1 MPPIRRGAEFEQ
13 SEVKFGREEGMNQL
27 LRAKG
32 EFLPGAMTD
41 SAYRGGSDVSQ
52 SKERSPVSTVKE
64 VVKLG

>member
-1 MPPIRRGAEFEQ
+1 MSPMRRGSNFEP
-13 SEVKFGREEGMNQL
+13 SEGKFGREEGMNQL

-52 SKERSPVSTVKE
+52 SKERSPVSIVKE